1 MPIQVNR
8 VSPLHESESQ
18 RLVLQDSTTGFAEP
32 PGDKVSSQH
41 GVLSQ
46 LQERIKELT
55 ALHQTAQILQD
66 DTREPAEL
74 MAVVVEHLP
83 SAWQFPD
90 IATARITFGDAQSCT
105 PDFRE
110 TPWRQTATFRTRSGF
125 CGAVDI
131 CYLEQRSFLAEERQL
146 IDSLAEMLRGY
157 FQQQRAAEALAQAH
171 AQLELLVLERT
182 EELRRANASLKEE
195 ILRYEQAAAEIKS
208 YQRQLRRL
216 ASELLLTEERGRR
229 AIAADLHDH
238 LGQALAFVKMKTL
251 EFSGN
256 AVFCGFEHD
265 IGQIT
270 TLLDQTI
277 QYTRSLTCEISP
289 PVLYELGLGP
299 AIEWL
304 ADQFRRKHGLSVDA
318 RVRGDLGSLPD
329 ELRIMVFQSVRELL
343 TNIVKHAKPN
353 RARVFV
359 GIQGDCVVVEVADDG
374 IGFDLKTTGVDY
386 GYQDGFGLFSIRE
399 RVTHLG
405 GQALVQSRPGAGTH
419 VRLDVPL
426 VRGAS
431 PC

>member
-1 MPIQVNR
+1 MA
-8 VSPLHESESQ
+8 PLHEPERQ
-18 RLVLQDSTTGFAEP
+18 ERVLQDTVAESVRA
-32 PGDKVSSQH
+32 PGGGGSDQS
-41 GVLSQ
+41 GVLLQ

-74 MAVVVEHLP
+74 MAVVVERLP
-83 SAWQFPD
+83 SAWQFPQV
-90 IATARITFGDAQSCT
+90 ATARITFGEAQSCT

-110 TPWRQTATFRTRSGF
+110 TPWRQTAVFRTRSGF
-125 CGAVDI
+125 SGAVDV
-131 CYLEQRSFLAEERQL
+131 CYLEQRSFLEEERQL

-157 FQQQRAAEALAQAH
+157 FQQHRAAEALTQAH
-171 AQLELLVLERT
+171 AQLEILVHERT

-195 ILRYEQAAAEIKS
+195 ILRYEHAEAEIKS
-208 YQRQLRRL
+208 YQGQLRRL

-229 AIAADLHDH
+229 AIAAELHDH
-238 LGQALAFVKMKTL
+238 LGQALAFVKMKAL
-251 EFSGN
+251 EFAGN

-265 IGQIT
+265 IGEIT
-270 TLLDQTI
+270 TLLDRTI

-304 ADQFRRKHGLSVDA
+304 ADQFRHKHGLCVDV
-318 RVRGDLGSLPD
+318 RVSGDLGSLPD

-353 RARVFV
+353 SARVFV
-359 GIQGDCVVVEVADDG
+359 GKQGNLLTVEVADDG
-374 IGFDLKTTGVDY
+374 LGFDLAAAGV
-386 GYQDGFGLFSIRE
+386 GAGGQDGFGLFSIRE

-405 GQALVQSRPGAGTH
+405 GRALIQSKPGAGTH

-426 VRGAS
+426 KHGTS